1 MNYDRRA
8 GNDVSDLTVM
18 NRWRRYQLARLDGL
32 INGLLSEARRLPGN
46 VFEHEITR
54 LGNEM
59 RDRLNDHC
67 DAVSQQVRADLA
79 VGRPAYI
86 PDFRFERL

>member
-1 MNYDRRA
+1 
-8 GNDVSDLTVM
+8 M

-32 INGLLSEARRLPGN
+32 INGLLSEARRLPGDDL
-46 VFEHEITR
+46 EHEIAR
-54 LGNEM
+54 LGKEM

-67 DAVSQQVRADLA
+67 DAVRHQVHADLA
-79 VGRPAYI
+79 IGRAAAI